1 MKSSASL
8 TNRQKARPP
17 AHTKLTVLGST
28 GSIGLNTLDIV
39 RQFPQKFR
47 IEALSCRNSIER
59 LVEQIKEFK
68 PRLVCVDT
76 NEQVRELRETFGR
89 GDSGPETV
97 FVWGAEGLAQ
107 ISSDPEVDLVVAG
120 IVGAAGLGPTFSAV
134 EAGKTVAVANKEPLV
149 MAGELFVKTAKKT
162 GAKLLPTDS
171 EHNAIFQAL
180 HDEPPERIA
189 RLILTASGGPF
200 RDLPL
205 EEFEKIT
212 LAEALNHPNWEMG
225 RKISID
231 SATMMNKGLEII
243 EAHWLFNTP
252 VENIDVL
259 MQRESIIH
267 SMVEFIDGSFL
278 AQMGLPDMRVPIA
291 YCLGWPE
298 RLPLKIPRMDPVSLK
313 KLHFEAIDP
322 NRFPCLSISV
332 KAAKQGGGSPAVL
345 NGANEEVVY
354 AFSNEEIRFV
364 DIAKTLASV
373 MRKLD
378 ETLQQT
384 ATDFAD
390 EIPNFLLNIKSLEDA
405 VQADQWGREQAR
417 KVLDIGRKVR

>member
-1 MKSSASL
+1 MKPSASL
-8 TNRQKARPP
+8 SNSPETQDSVQK
-17 AHTKLTVLGST
+17 KLTILGST
-28 GSIGLNTLDIV
+28 GSIGLNTLDII

-47 IEALSCRNSIER
+47 IEALSCRNSIES
-59 LVEQIKEFK
+59 LSEQIKEFK

-76 NEQVRELRETFGR
+76 AKQASELRESFRNGNS
-89 GDSGPETV
+89 DPETE
-97 FVWGAEGLAQ
+97 FVWGTEGLKQ

-120 IVGAAGLGPTFSAV
+120 IVGAAGLEPTFAAV
-134 EAGKTVAVANKEPLV
+134 EAGKIVAVANKEPLV
-149 MAGELFVKTAKKT
+149 MAGELFIQTAKKT

-189 RLILTASGGPF
+189 KLILTASGGPF

-205 EEFEKIT
+205 DEFEKIT

-225 RKISID
+225 RKITID

-252 VENIDVL
+252 VDKIDVL

-298 RLPLKIPRMDPVSLK
+298 RLPLKIPRLDPVALNA
-313 KLHFEAIDP
+313 LHFEAIDEQ
-322 NRFPCLSISV
+322 RFPCLPLSLKV
-332 KAAKQGGGSPAVL
+332 AKQGGGAPAVL
-345 NGANEEVVY
+345 NGANEKVVA
-354 AFSNEEIRFV
+354 AFLNEEIRFV
-364 DIAKTLASV
+364 DIAKILASV
-373 MRKLD
+373 MQDFD
-378 ETLQQT
+378 ETLEQT
-384 ATDFAD
+384 AQDSLAD
-390 EIPNFLLNIKSLEDA
+390 IPDFLLKIKTLEDA
-405 VQADQWGREQAR
+405 LQADQWGREQAG
-417 KVLDIGRKVR
+417 KVLKHLH

>member
-1 MKSSASL
+1 MKPSASL
-8 TNRQKARPP
+8 SNSPETQDSVQK
-17 AHTKLTVLGST
+17 KLTILGST
-28 GSIGLNTLDIV
+28 GSIGLNTLDII

-47 IEALSCRNSIER
+47 IEALSCRNSIES
-59 LVEQIKEFK
+59 LSEQIKEFK

-76 NEQVRELRETFGR
+76 AKQASELRESFRNGNS
-89 GDSGPETV
+89 DPETE
-97 FVWGAEGLAQ
+97 FVWGTEGLKQ

-120 IVGAAGLGPTFSAV
+120 IVGAAGLEPTFAAV
-134 EAGKTVAVANKEPLV
+134 EAGKIVAVANKEPLV
-149 MAGELFVKTAKKT
+149 MAGELFIQTAKKT

-189 RLILTASGGPF
+189 KLILTASGGPF

-205 EEFEKIT
+205 DEFEKIT

-225 RKISID
+225 RKITID

-252 VENIDVL
+252 VDKIDVL

-298 RLPLKIPRMDPVSLK
+298 RLPLKIPRLDPVALNA
-313 KLHFEAIDP
+313 LHFEAIDEQ
-322 NRFPCLSISV
+322 RFPCLPLSL
-332 KAAKQGGGSPAVL
+332 KAAKQGGGAPAVL
-345 NGANEEVVY
+345 NGANEKVVA
-354 AFSNEEIRFV
+354 AFLNEEIRFV
-364 DIAKTLASV
+364 DIAKILASV
-373 MRKLD
+373 MQDFD
-378 ETLQQT
+378 ETLEQT
-384 ATDFAD
+384 AQDSLAD
-390 EIPNFLLNIKSLEDA
+390 IPDFLLKIKTLEDA
-405 VQADQWGREQAR
+405 LQADQWGREQAG
-417 KVLDIGRKVR
+417 KVLKHLH

>member
-1 MKSSASL
+1 MKPSASL
-8 TNRQKARPP
+8 SNSPETQDSVQK
-17 AHTKLTVLGST
+17 KLTILGST
-28 GSIGLNTLDIV
+28 GSIGLNTLDII

-47 IEALSCRNSIER
+47 IEALSCRNSIES
-59 LVEQIKEFK
+59 LSEQIKEFK

-76 NEQVRELRETFGR
+76 AKQASELRESFR
-89 GDSGPETV
+89 NRNSDPETE
-97 FVWGAEGLAQ
+97 FVWGTEGLKQ

-120 IVGAAGLGPTFSAV
+120 IVGAAGLEPTFAAV
-134 EAGKTVAVANKEPLV
+134 EAGKIVAVANKEPLV
-149 MAGELFVKTAKKT
+149 MAGELFIQTAKKT

-189 RLILTASGGPF
+189 KLILTASGGPF

-205 EEFEKIT
+205 DEFEKIT

-225 RKISID
+225 RKITID

-252 VENIDVL
+252 VDKIDVL

-298 RLPLKIPRMDPVSLK
+298 RLPLKIPRLDPVALNA
-313 KLHFEAIDP
+313 LHFEAIDEQ
-322 NRFPCLSISV
+322 RFPCLPLSLKV
-332 KAAKQGGGSPAVL
+332 AKQGGGAPAVL
-345 NGANEEVVY
+345 NGANEKVVA
-354 AFSNEEIRFV
+354 AFLNEEIRFV

-373 MRKLD
+373 MQDLD

-384 ATDFAD
+384 AQGSLAD
-390 EIPNFLLNIKSLEDA
+390 IPDFLLKIKTLEDA
-405 VQADQWGREQAR
+405 LQADQWGREQAG
-417 KVLDIGRKVR
+417 KVLKHLH

>member
-1 MKSSASL
+1 MK
-8 TNRQKARPP
+8 
-17 AHTKLTVLGST
+17 KLTVLGST
-28 GSIGLNTLDIV
+28 GSIGLNTLDII

-47 IEALSCRNSIER
+47 IEALSCRNSIES
-59 LVEQIKEFK
+59 LSEQIKEFK

-76 NEQVRELRETFGR
+76 AKQASELRESFR
-89 GDSGPETV
+89 SGNSCPETE
-97 FVWGAEGLAQ
+97 FVWGTEGLKQ

-120 IVGAAGLGPTFSAV
+120 IVGAAGLEPTFAAV
-134 EAGKTVAVANKEPLV
+134 EAGKIVAVANKEPLV
-149 MAGELFVKTAKKT
+149 MAGELFIQTAKKT

-189 RLILTASGGPF
+189 KLILTASGGPF

-205 EEFEKIT
+205 DEFEKIT

-225 RKISID
+225 RKITID

-252 VENIDVL
+252 VDKIDVL

-298 RLPLKIPRMDPVSLK
+298 RLPLKIPRLDPVSLNA
-313 KLHFEAIDP
+313 LHFEAIDEQ
-322 NRFPCLSISV
+322 RFPCLPLSLKV
-332 KAAKQGGGSPAVL
+332 AKQGGGAPAVL
-345 NGANEEVVY
+345 NGANEKVVA
-354 AFSNEEIRFV
+354 AFLNEEIRFV

-373 MRKLD
+373 MQDLD

-384 ATDFAD
+384 AQGSLAD
-390 EIPNFLLNIKSLEDA
+390 IPDFLLKIKTLEDA
-405 VQADQWGREQAR
+405 LQADQWGREQAG
-417 KVLDIGRKVR
+417 KVLKHLH

>member
-1 MKSSASL
+1 MKSSAS
-8 TNRQKARPP
+8 TANGKEVPSSVV
-17 AHTKLTVLGST
+17 TKLTVLGAT
-28 GSIGLNTLDIV
+28 GSIGLNTLEIV
-39 RQFPQKFR
+39 RQFPHKFK
-47 IEALSCRNSIER
+47 IEALSCRSSIER
-59 LVEQIKEFK
+59 LVEQIKEFE
-68 PRLVCVDT
+68 PRFVCVD
-76 NEQVRELRETFGR
+76 NSEQARELRETFR
-89 GDSGPETV
+89 DRNSGTETE
-97 FVWGAEGLAQ
+97 FVWGVEGLIQ

-120 IVGAAGLGPTFSAV
+120 IVGAAGLQPTFSAV
-134 EAGKTVAVANKEPLV
+134 QAGKTVAVANKEPLV
-149 MAGELFVKTAKKT
+149 MAGELFVQTAKKT

-180 HDEPPERIA
+180 HGEPPERIA

-205 EEFEKIT
+205 KEFEKIT
-212 LAEALNHPNWEMG
+212 PAEALSHPNWEMG

-298 RLPLKIPRMDPVSLK
+298 RLPLKIPRLDPLSMSA
-313 KLHFEAIDP
+313 LHFEKIDP
-322 NRFPCLSISV
+322 QRYPCLPLAIKV
-332 KAAKQGGGSPAVL
+332 AKQGGAAPAVL
-345 NGANEEVVY
+345 NGANETVVT
-354 AFSNEEIRFV
+354 AFLGEEIRFV
-364 DIAKTLASV
+364 EIAETIAAVIKDFEKALHQVDVPSFL
-373 MRKLD
+373 RKIR
-378 ETLQQT
+378 T
-384 ATDFAD
+384 
-390 EIPNFLLNIKSLEDA
+390 LEDA
-405 VQADQWGREQAR
+405 EHADKWGRKQAS
-417 KVLDIGRKVR
+417 KILESII

>member
-1 MKSSASL
+1 MKPSASL
-8 TNRQKARPP
+8 SNSPETQDSVQK
-17 AHTKLTVLGST
+17 KLTILGST
-28 GSIGLNTLDIV
+28 GSIGLNTLDII

-47 IEALSCRNSIER
+47 IEALSCRNSIES
-59 LVEQIKEFK
+59 LSEQIKEFK

-76 NEQVRELRETFGR
+76 AKQASELRESFRNGN
-89 GDSGPETV
+89 SGPETE
-97 FVWGAEGLAQ
+97 FVWGTEGLKQ

-120 IVGAAGLGPTFSAV
+120 IVGAAGLEPTFAAV
-134 EAGKTVAVANKEPLV
+134 EAGKIVAVANKEPLV
-149 MAGELFVKTAKKT
+149 MAGELFIQTAKKT

-189 RLILTASGGPF
+189 KLILTASGGPF

-205 EEFEKIT
+205 DEFEKIT

-225 RKISID
+225 RKITID

-252 VENIDVL
+252 VDKIDVL

-298 RLPLKIPRMDPVSLK
+298 RLPLKIPRLDPVALNA
-313 KLHFEAIDP
+313 LHFEAIDEQ
-322 NRFPCLSISV
+322 RFPCLPLSLKV
-332 KAAKQGGGSPAVL
+332 AKQGGGAPAVL
-345 NGANEEVVY
+345 NGANEKVVA
-354 AFSNEEIRFV
+354 AFLNEEIRFV
-364 DIAKTLASV
+364 DIAKILASV
-373 MRKLD
+373 MQDLD

-384 ATDFAD
+384 AQGSLAD
-390 EIPNFLLNIKSLEDA
+390 IPDFLLKIKTLEDA
-405 VQADQWGREQAR
+405 LQADQWGREQAG
-417 KVLDIGRKVR
+417 KVLKHLH

>member
-89 GDSGPETV
+89 GNSGPETV
-97 FVWGAEGLAQ
+97 FVWGTEGLAQ

-252 VENIDVL
+252 VEKIDVL